1 MLANPESDA
10 IIAFLYLL
18 VLLCVCNGVELPSGS
33 MVKNPPPHAE
43 DTGSVL
49 GSGRSPGGD
58 NDNPKN
64 RIEVCTYILDIKL
77 VVNIDFG

>member
-10 IIAFLYLL
+10 IMAFLYLL

-33 MVKNPPPHAE
+33 MVKNPPTHAE
-43 DTGSVL
+43 DTGSIL
-49 GSGRSPGGD
+49 GSGRSQGGENGD
-58 NDNPKN
+58 PKN

-77 VVNIDFG
+77 VVDIDFG